1 MMILAHSIK
10 HLKNN
15 GTEHAIIFEFE
26 SKRFE
31 AIVVNAKEAFYV
43 SECMLLEN
51 RKITEVDIPVYF
63 GIGFASMVE
72 GMLFNKVL
80 EKHNIN
86 AGGSHDESSD

>member
-31 AIVVNAKEAFYV
+31 AIVVNAKEALFLNV
-43 SECMLLEN
+43 CCLKIEKSLKLISLFILVLALQAWLKECFLI
-51 RKITEVDIPVYF
+51 KY
-63 GIGFASMVE
+63 
-72 GMLFNKVL
+72 
-80 EKHNIN
+80 
-86 AGGSHDESSD
+86 